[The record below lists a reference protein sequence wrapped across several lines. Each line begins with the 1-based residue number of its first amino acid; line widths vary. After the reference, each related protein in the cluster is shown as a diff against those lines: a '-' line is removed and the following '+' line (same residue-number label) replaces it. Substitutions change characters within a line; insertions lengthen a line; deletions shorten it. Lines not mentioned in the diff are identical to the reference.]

1 MTHSIR
7 MASAAIVWLAAV
19 ATQGAEPAA
28 KPVGLW
34 NPATVETITGTVESI
49 ERIEMGD
56 WACVRLRLQ
65 TETGPLALRVAPD
78 WYLVEKKIGFAKGD
92 QLRVTGSRLRFAGEA
107 AMVAGEILRGAEK
120 IVLRDGSGKA
130 AWSGK

>member
-1 MTHSIR
+1 MTRSIR
-7 MASAAIVWLAAV
+7 MAIAAWVFVAV
-19 ATQGAEPAA
+19 AAQAEVATA

-56 WACVRLRLQ
+56 WACVRLRLK
-65 TETGPLALRVAPD
+65 TEGGALALRVAPD
-78 WYLVEKKIGFAKGD
+78 WYLAEKKISFSQGER
-92 QLRVTGSRLRFAGEA
+92 LEVTGSRLRFAGEA
-107 AMVAGEILRGAEK
+107 SMVAGVILRGAEK
-120 IVLRDGSGKA
+120 IVLRDPTGRA